1 MSPPRDEAQ
10 DSCQAAPKGCKS
22 SERSWAWPR
31 SGSQGRKTVQPSPAG
46 PLFPFFTPFLPVTAG
61 AGWQPG
67 AVCAEEGMCSLLLVP
82 GGPPGTLPCG
92 QQQCGVSWGRC
103 PGFADGARAAA
114 AFGSFARAGPAN
126 AAFGAGQWDRGA
138 SGEQLHG
145 GTPRERKE
153 TMGRASSMCW
163 AQPLPVC
170 RERGHGA
177 RTSTGNPM
185 ATGQGDSFGD
195 GVTWL
200 APALILGAERGLFC
214 LPSTHMA
221 PTFLAPNPLQTQPSP
236 CSLFP
241 VVLATELL
249 PGRLHPTPG
258 PLLVLRS

>member
-1 MSPPRDEAQ
+1 
-10 DSCQAAPKGCKS
+10 
-22 SERSWAWPR
+22 
-31 SGSQGRKTVQPSPAG
+31 
-46 PLFPFFTPFLPVTAG
+46 
-61 AGWQPG
+61 
-67 AVCAEEGMCSLLLVP
+67 
-82 GGPPGTLPCG
+82 
-92 QQQCGVSWGRC
+92 
-103 PGFADGARAAA
+103 
-114 AFGSFARAGPAN
+114 
-126 AAFGAGQWDRGA
+126 
-138 SGEQLHG
+138 
-145 GTPRERKE
+145 
-153 TMGRASSMCW
+153 MCW

-177 RTSTGNPM
+177 RTGTGNPM

-214 LPSTHMA
+214 PPSTHVA
-221 PTFLAPNPLQTQPSP
+221 PTFLAPNPLRTQPSP